1 MDGSFRRSCWRLE
14 RTAALAALTLA
25 LAACGAQLR
34 DAPPVLGPPDETLKK
49 AGRDAGEIDPTIL
62 REAEAQRPPPVVAK
76 QPAAQRARPAPERK
90 NRPVERIGS
99 VMVAKVAGAPGRGNR
114 ELRTALQAE
123 LLRAGWPLRARARA
137 DTMRISGKV
146 TMGKP
151 AAGRQ
156 KVAIAWTVRSPK
168 GRLMGVVRQA
178 NVVPAGSLDNGFGP
192 AAAAV
197 ARHAA
202 AGIKRLVAQ
211 LKR

>member
-14 RTAALAALTLA
+14 RVAALAALTLA
-25 LAACGAQLR
+25 LAACGAQLH
-34 DAPPVLGPPDETLKK
+34 DGPVLGPPDGALKK

-62 REAEAQRPPPVVAK
+62 REAEAQRLAKTPV
-76 QPAAQRARPAPERK
+76 AQRAAPAPGRK
-90 NRPVERIGS
+90 NPPVERIGS

-114 ELRTALQAE
+114 ELKRALQAE
-123 LLRAGWPLRARARA
+123 LLRAGWPLRARPGG

-202 AGIKRLVAQ
+202 AGIMRLVAQ